1 MEEAEDLEQ
10 EKGDVFIK
18 EDPDLYLKPLL
29 EQNRKVHRDIMC
41 KYKVKEY
48 RGKATLLRAIDNISK
63 RESESHDMGWGCF
76 IKNLKIIDIPGNHD
90 TLFKHNHIES
100 TANAIKITIN
110 STCFDD
116 NLFEEFGDTNSPDI
130 RKKRNILN
138 D

>member
-1 MEEAEDLEQ
+1 MDIQSLVKSLSQSEQQDL
-10 EKGDVFIK
+10 
-18 EDPDLYLKPLL
+18 LKFLQYEIEVP
-29 EQNRKVHRDIMC
+29 KFDI
-41 KYKVKEY
+41 
-48 RGKATLLRAIDNISK
+48 LNNNSNNISK
-63 RESESHDMGWGCF
+63 IESESHDMGWGCF

-116 NLFEEFGDTNSPDI
+116 NLFEEFGDTNSPDV